1 MQYASPQLIPV
12 GCLAAGAAVG
22 LLAYGWFRRRRAL
35 RQLAN
40 AEVGSSGP
48 TLMVSRGKRWLKT
61 ILWLTAIGLLGF
73 AVVGPQWGEIIE
85 DAPQTSPPGRDVM
98 IVLDVSLSMLAE
110 DVAPSRLG
118 RARADAR
125 DLAAMLEKRGG
136 CRIGLIAFAG
146 SARVIC
152 PLTSDYRCFEE
163 ELSRLTPERF
173 RSRADTSGDAGT
185 QIGMALNRVGSAL
198 DRDLTLYTDV
208 ILISDGGDME
218 EDTLAAADQLA
229 KLGVP
234 VHTIGLG
241 STTEGALIPITDANG
256 QRTYKK
262 YQGDL
267 VKVKLEEDVLK
278 QIAQRTGGQYLAVGT
293 GFVELDRWFESVLA
307 GKTGR
312 ELKTTG
318 QSRHFLHRFQWFV
331 LPALILLFLD
341 LFVTDGRRSGGV
353 QSGPGRYFVW
363 LRRRSA
369 TKARQ
374 NVTSSA

>member
-22 LLAYGWFRRRRAL
+22 LLAYGWFRRRLAL
-35 RQLAN
+35 RQLAS

-61 ILWLTAIGLLGF
+61 ILWLTAIGLLAFG
-73 AVVGPQWGEIIE
+73 VVGPQWGEIIE

-118 RARADAR
+118 RAKADAR
-125 DLAAMLEKRGG
+125 DLAALLEKRGG
-136 CRIGLIAFAG
+136 CRIGLVAFAG

-173 RSRADTSGDAGT
+173 RSRADTTGDAGT

-198 DRDLTLYTDV
+198 DRDLAQYTDV

-241 STTEGALIPITDANG
+241 STTEGALIPITDTNG

-278 QIAQRTGGQYLAVGT
+278 QIAQQTGGQYLAVGT
-293 GFVELDRWFESVLA
+293 GFVELDRWFDGVLA